1 MILSIAILAAVTAQ
15 RLVELVIAQRNTKRL
30 LAQGALETAPE
41 HYPLIVGL
49 HAAWLVGL
57 WVLAWDRAPNLP
69 LLGLYVL
76 LQVLRVWTMASLGA
90 RWTTRII
97 TLPGAPLVRRGPYR
111 FLPHPNYLVVAAEIL
126 VLPLVFGLGAY
137 AVIFTLLNASVLAV
151 RIRAESG
158 ALREADG
165 G

>member
-1 MILSIAILAAVTAQ
+1 MILSIVILAAVTAQ

-30 LAQGALETAPE
+30 LAQGAVETAPE

-69 LLGLYVL
+69 LLGLYAL

-137 AVIFTLLNASVLAV
+137 AVIFSLLNASVLAV

-158 ALREADG
+158 ALKEADPR
-165 G
+165 